1 VLEKLED
8 IERDLMIKIQDGS
21 FKGVQLIEIPEAK
34 DTRSQLYLKINPEN
48 TEHVGIVSNEQD

>member
-1 VLEKLED
+1 
-8 IERDLMIKIQDGS
+8 MIKIQDGS
-21 FKGVQLIEIPEAK
+21 FKGVQLIEAPEAK